1 MRGFIHQEEVTPSR
15 YTVCLFF
22 AREEAVN
29 GIPKISV
36 GFTILAKALDAA
48 QPAIPVRL
56 LATSSFFWVHGIPVE
71 AAVAPGTTSL
81 SKREAELTF
90 RPFFYLIITGADILD
105 PR

>member
-1 MRGFIHQEEVTPSR
+1 M
-15 YTVCLFF
+15 
-22 AREEAVN
+22 A
-29 GIPKISV
+29 KISV
-36 GFTILAKALDAA
+36 GFTILAKALDAS

-56 LATSSFFWVHGIPVE
+56 LATSCFFFLVHGIPVK

-81 SKREAELTF
+81 SKREAKLNF